1 MKDIDFLLAGGELFT
16 LVVYAQLI
24 LENARIYAIEDAVVD
39 QIFDFL
45 VRDFSRFALQLYS
58 KPSSTTDQMG
68 LCMKMVRKPLLDE
81 ACYGAVWSDHVLALK
96 GAYEMNR

>member
-1 MKDIDFLLAGGELFT
+1 
-16 LVVYAQLI
+16 
-24 LENARIYAIEDAVVD
+24 VVD

-81 ACYGAVWSDHVLALK
+81 ARYGAVWSDHVLALK